1 MKNKLFVLLLSCSF
15 IHFSVSAQVY
25 LKKEPLAHT
34 YSIVARDEKT
44 GDMAVAVQS
53 HWFSVGTLVPWVEP
67 GVGVVATQ
75 SFVNKSYGPQALSML
90 RKGYTPQQALDS
102 LLKIDSSREMR
113 QVAILDVKGNV
124 AVHTGSKCIQV
135 AKHIKGK
142 NFSVQSN
149 MMLGD
154 SVCEYMKKA
163 FELSEQLP
171 FVERILLSLE
181 AAQAAGGDI
190 RGMQSAALLVVPGRI
205 MLPWDKT
212 IVDLRV
218 DDAPQPLEELRR
230 LYNMQLAYDHM
241 NSGDLAYEKMNN
253 LNLAPEKQDI
263 TEAMNEYNAA
273 MQLFPDNLEM
283 QFWTAVTLCNNKQMA
298 KALPMLKKVF
308 VRDKRWKEL
317 FKRLEPVGMLNI
329 SKEDMQKVMGL

>member
-1 MKNKLFVLLLSCSF
+1 MKKNIRIFLLLTASS
-15 IHFSVSAQVY
+15 FSVSAQVY

-44 GDMAVAVQS
+44 GDMAIAVQS
-53 HWFSVGTLVPWVEP
+53 HWFSVGTLVPWAEA

-75 SFVNKSYGPQALSML
+75 SFVNKSYGPEALSLL
-90 RKGYTPQQALDS
+90 RRGFTPQQALDS
-102 LLKIDSSREMR
+102 LLKKDSSREMR
-113 QVAILDVKGNV
+113 QVAILDTKGNV

-135 AKHIKGK
+135 AKHISGR

-212 IVDLRV
+212 IVDLRIE
-218 DDAPQPLEELRR
+218 DAPQPLEELRR
-230 LYNMQLAYDHM
+230 LYNMQLAYNHM
-241 NSGDLAYEKMNN
+241 NNGDLAYEKLNN
-253 LNLAPEKQDI
+253 LNLAPEKKDI
-263 TEAMNEYNAA
+263 SEAMNEYNAA

-283 QFWTAVTLCNNKQMA
+283 QFWTAVTLCNNKQVV
-298 KALPMLKKVF
+298 KALPMFKKIF
-308 VRDKRWKEL
+308 VRDKKWKEL
-317 FKRLEPVGMLNI
+317 FRRLEPAGMINL

>member
-1 MKNKLFVLLLSCSF
+1 MKKNIRIFLLLTASS
-15 IHFSVSAQVY
+15 FSVSAQVY

-44 GDMAVAVQS
+44 GDMAIAVQS
-53 HWFSVGTLVPWVEP
+53 HWFSVGTLVPWAEA

-75 SFVNKSYGPQALSML
+75 SFVNKSYGPEALSLL
-90 RKGYTPQQALDS
+90 RRGFTPQQALDS
-102 LLKIDSSREMR
+102 LLKKDSSREMR
-113 QVAILDVKGNV
+113 QVAILDTKGNV

-135 AKHIKGK
+135 AKHISGR

-212 IVDLRV
+212 LVDLRV
-218 DDAPQPLEELRR
+218 EDAPQPLEELRR
-230 LYNMQLAYDHM
+230 LYNMQLAYNHM
-241 NSGDLAYEKMNN
+241 NSGDLAYEKLNN
-253 LNLAPEKQDI
+253 LNLAPEKKDI
-263 TEAMNEYNAA
+263 SEAMNEYNAA

-283 QFWTAVTLCNNKQMA
+283 QFWTAVTLCNNKQVV
-298 KALPMLKKVF
+298 KALPMFKKIF
-308 VRDKRWKEL
+308 VRDKKWKVL
-317 FKRLEPVGMLNI
+317 FRRLEPAGMINL

>member
-1 MKNKLFVLLLSCSF
+1 MKKNIRIFLLLTASS
-15 IHFSVSAQVY
+15 FSVSAQVY

-44 GDMAVAVQS
+44 GDMAIAVQS
-53 HWFSVGTLVPWVEP
+53 HWFSVGTLVPWAEA

-75 SFVNKSYGPQALSML
+75 SFVNKSYGPEALSLL
-90 RKGYTPQQALDS
+90 RRGFTPQQALDS
-102 LLKIDSSREMR
+102 LLKKDSSREMR
-113 QVAILDVKGNV
+113 QVAILDTKGNV

-135 AKHIKGK
+135 AKHISGR

-212 IVDLRV
+212 LVDLRV
-218 DDAPQPLEELRR
+218 EDAPQPLEELRR
-230 LYNMQLAYDHM
+230 LYNMQLAYNHM
-241 NSGDLAYEKMNN
+241 NSGDLAYEKLNN
-253 LNLAPEKQDI
+253 LNLAPEKKDI
-263 TEAMNEYNAA
+263 SEAMNEYNAA

-283 QFWTAVTLCNNKQMA
+283 QFWTAVTLCNNKQVV
-298 KALPMLKKVF
+298 KALPMFKKIF
-308 VRDKRWKEL
+308 VRDKKWKEL
-317 FKRLEPVGMLNI
+317 FRRLEPAGMINL